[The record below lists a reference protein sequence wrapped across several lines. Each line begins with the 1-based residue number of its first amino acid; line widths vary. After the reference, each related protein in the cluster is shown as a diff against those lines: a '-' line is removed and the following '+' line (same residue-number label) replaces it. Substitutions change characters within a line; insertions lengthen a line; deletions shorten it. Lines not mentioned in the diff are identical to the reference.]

1 MPRTARALPNLS
13 VEHQLQLNDLH
24 NEIRIIKENHL
35 HHMAQDIDNLAVEIA
50 DVKETVEKRFDK
62 LDGRLWLLVGTT
74 VTTLIGAVG
83 AVLGQM
89 LL

>member
-35 HHMAQDIDNLAVEIA
+35 AHIAQDITDLSAEITE
-50 DVKETVEKRFDK
+50 VKATVEKRFDK
-62 LDGRLWLLVGTT
+62 LDGRLWLLVATT
-74 VTTLIGAVG
+74 ITTLIGAVG
-83 AVLGQM
+83 AVLAPM
-89 LL
+89 LV